1 MPLRLFMFNN
11 EPLSF
16 LPPSRLLSSLLLC
29 FSPFLPLV
37 RGDAPSQEAVR
48 SRGSE
53 PAWVAETPGLCPALP
68 RAASRQSPRRRPLG
82 ALTRDDT
89 RLGLPCAV
97 IAPCSEGRPDVLC
110 FLCFSFCSKV
120 SRKRIQG
127 LPSALKASHFHLFKN
142 LPTALWGHRGQPHP
156 TARRARRDV

>member
-1 MPLRLFMFNN
+1 MYLAITEVKSETEERDVCDDVSAKRRRHSGVSSLAFSGLWCAHVPLRLFMFNN

-53 PAWVAETPGLCPALP
+53 PAWVAETPGLRPALP
-68 RAASRQSPRRRPLG
+68 RAASRQSPRRRPEM
-82 ALTRDDT
+82 TRAWVY
-89 RLGLPCAV
+89 LV
-97 IAPCSEGRPDVLC
+97 
-110 FLCFSFCSKV
+110 
-120 SRKRIQG
+120 Q
-127 LPSALKASHFHLFKN
+127 
-142 LPTALWGHRGQPHP
+142 
-156 TARRARRDV
+156 